1 MLSTYF
7 GYANWV
13 NIQKN
18 SRQSDITHDK
28 FGATKLGKLS
38 ICNTVSLGF
47 SVTHDWPLNFCDMGR
62 DHKEKKAT
70 IHHYY
75 NWEVLTVSTITF
87 KMILSKKI
95 NILLLLMI
103 EYHHLQN
110 TLSINF
116 VILS

>member
-75 NWEVLTVSTITF
+75 NWEVLTVSAIPF
-87 KMILSKKI
+87 KMILVQNI
-95 NILLLLMI
+95 NILILVMI
-103 EYHHLQN
+103 GDHHLPK
-110 TLSINF
+110 TLY
-116 VILS
+116 ILYVVLS